1 MKLISLLFI
10 GCIPAALFGQEKL
23 SQLTAPTSPAAGLLG
38 MQPSAVLTP
47 KSYQALE
54 TAIFSNF
61 LDGSGKPTIP
71 TDFSLEFTPYWTKN
85 HGLSLEE
92 YLFPKSQW
100 DNLRRN
106 SSFSLASTQ
115 NFLLGDSAASNAIS
129 WGYRNTFYFSNKN
142 DREKLSLYKK
152 NLNNMQLATADLV
165 ANAIVIA
172 NSTSVKNTK
181 DFYEGLNPYIKS
193 ALVKGE
199 FINTTSGSKSDSL
212 TTLIINGFKKQL
224 PEFDS
229 ANADNF
235 IDALGLITDTV
246 FAEALGLKDEPYD
259 VMKTYIKNRNGL
271 SIDVAYAGMINF
283 PTNDF
288 EYSIVPRQSFWV
300 TPSYRFS
307 NKANFLKVM
316 GVFRYE
322 WYSLDYYKHYFPNN
336 KVYQS
341 NIDYGIAISANFEKF
356 SCQFEAVGRAA
367 QSFIQAGTDVD
378 GVTPLY
384 KKESA
389 TDLQYL
395 GTFNY
400 SLTDQVVLS
409 YTLGNRFDPI
419 LNPNNTLVSTLTL
432 NFGVG
437 GPTKESLDLSK

>member
-38 MQPSAVLTP
+38 MQPNAVLTP

-142 DREKLSLYKK
+142 DREKALACKK
-152 NLNNMQLATADLV
+152 KLNQIQLPTAGITSE
-165 ANAIVIA
+165 AIRIVGMP
-172 NSTSVKNTK
+172 TVKSK
-181 DFYEGLNPYIKS
+181 EDFFDAIKPYIKQYILS
-193 ALVKGE
+193 SGLTKDS
-199 FINTTSGSKSDSL
+199 TTAAADAFTNSIL
-212 TTLIINGFKKQL
+212 TTVSNNL
-224 PEFDS
+224 PELNGNNSD
-229 ANADNF
+229 DF
-235 IDALGLITDTV
+235 IDAFVNALDIAFSSNDAP
-246 FAEALGLKDEPYD
+246 FEALKAYLKIRSGL
-259 VMKTYIKNRNGL
+259 T
-271 SIDVAYAGMINF
+271 IDVAYAGMINF